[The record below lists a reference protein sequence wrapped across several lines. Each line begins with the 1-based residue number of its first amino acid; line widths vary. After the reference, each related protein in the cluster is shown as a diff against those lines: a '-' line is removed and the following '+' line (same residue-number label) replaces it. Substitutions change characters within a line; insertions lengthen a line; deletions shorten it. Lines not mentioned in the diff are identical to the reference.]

1 MSNGLDWLLA
11 PVDAGM
17 CKYES
22 LLDGTIDICDIAD
35 MNDYLTVKAENAYR
49 ARQAAKASG

>member
-1 MSNGLDWLLA
+1 MNDGLDWLLA

-22 LLDGTIDICDIAD
+22 LLDGTLDICDVAD
-35 MNDYLTVKAENAYR
+35 MNDYLAVKAENAWR
-49 ARQAAKASG
+49 AREASRKA